1 MPTNN
6 RTSRT
11 GARVFGQVI
20 AVNDPQLML
29 VVAKPELDIGGR
41 DCIGTLEVRLNA
53 QEKRV
58 PIARFYN
65 VIGRDIDLGEAPQLI
80 TC

>member
-1 MPTNN
+1 MPVNN
-6 RTSRT
+6 RASRT
-11 GARVFGQVI
+11 GTSLFGQVI

-41 DCIGTLEVRLNA
+41 DCIGTLEVRLDA

-58 PIARFYN
+58 PVARFYN
-65 VIGRDIDLGEAPQLI
+65 VIGRDIDLCKAP
-80 TC
+80 